1 MERAFFQKQALG
13 RMVCRRCDTLP
24 PPRVSQITVDMK
36 VVNTMI
42 MINPSFNR
50 KETEEMVSEG
60 RADQFILIDADLDFA
75 DHLAQILESRRR
87 KVKILR
93 RLEGLEGLFLSYKQ
107 FQYKV
112 VVKCYGASE
121 QSGL

>member
-1 MERAFFQKQALG
+1 
-13 RMVCRRCDTLP
+13 
-24 PPRVSQITVDMK
+24 MK

-60 RADQFILIDADLDFA
+60 GADQFILIDADLDFA